1 MSRWVSTEIVTADT
15 AQHRAML
22 IKRFVLIASVSIIVM
37 KVLFFFSRFC
47 FLDMYAIK

>member
-22 IKRFVLIASVSIIVM
+22 IKRFVLIASVCYITFIQTYFHHHPLLYRLV
-37 KVLFFFSRFC
+37 
-47 FLDMYAIK
+47 YN